1 MSLSR
6 TWKSAL
12 PEPLL
17 GAVRQARARS
27 RQLARWSGRELQ
39 HTLSCGAT
47 VSIASPSDWSVY
59 NEIFVDGEY
68 DRAIQPALAWKTEA
82 PLVVDLGGNVGY
94 FALRFAELWS
104 RHRTDAPYQLISVEG
119 CPRTF
124 DRLSRHLTQPA
135 LQGQCVAHHGLV
147 GRRAGT
153 ASITTSALS
162 GLNSISMRS
171 RQSLSWATVPFIDLE
186 SILPRERRIT
196 LLKCDIEGSEE
207 LFCDCYPQLLRRVD
221 LIVVEFHPHLNDVDR
236 CRTLLSAAG
245 LDYHRSL
252 RVYSDGSV
260 ELFARDAA
268 LLAVS

>member
-6 TWKSAL
+6 TWTRGL

-27 RQLARWSGRELQ
+27 RQLVRWSGRELH
-39 HTLSCGAT
+39 HTLSCGAI
-47 VSIASPSDWSVY
+47 VSIGSPSDWSVY

-68 DRAIQPALAWKTEA
+68 DRAIQPALDANTET
-82 PLVVDLGGNVGY
+82 PLVLDLGGNVGY

-104 RHRTDAPYQLISVEG
+104 RHRADAAYQLISVEG

-124 DRLSRHLTQPA
+124 DRLNRHLMQPA
-135 LQGQCVAHHGLV
+135 LHGQCSAHHGLV
-147 GRRAGT
+147 GRRTGS

-162 GLNSISMRS
+162 GLNSISIRS
-171 RQSLSWATVPFIDLE
+171 RQSFSRTTVPFIDLE
-186 SILPRERRIT
+186 SILPRDRRIA

-207 LFCDCYPQLLRRVD
+207 LFFDCYPQLLQRVD
-221 LIVVEFHPHLNDVDR
+221 LIVVEFHPHLNDVSR

-245 LDYHRSL
+245 LNHHCSL
-252 RVYSDGSV
+252 RDYSDGSV
-260 ELFARDAA
+260 ELFTRDAA